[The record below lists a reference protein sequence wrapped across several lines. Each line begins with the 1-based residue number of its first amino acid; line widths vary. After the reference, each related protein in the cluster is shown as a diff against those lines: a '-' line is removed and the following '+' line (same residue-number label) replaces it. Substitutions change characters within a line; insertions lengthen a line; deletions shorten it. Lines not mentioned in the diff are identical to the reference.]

1 MIRERGGRSHF
12 VGIGRHR
19 SSAGFLSDPVEDALH
34 LAEMQ
39 RRFGLGRSDGR
50 RGLGDSSRSEHD
62 NEHELGFHG

>member
-1 MIRERGGRSHF
+1 MVQERTCSGHF
-12 VGIGRHR
+12 LAVGRHR
-19 SSAGFLSDPVEDALH
+19 GSAGFLSDPVEDALH

-50 RGLGDSSRSEHD
+50 RGLGDSSGSEHD